1 MTGSGARSESLSLAK
16 AVPLLV
22 RDVSVGYG
30 GAPVV
35 LDAHLRLESGAIG
48 CLLGPSGCGKTTLL
62 RAIAGFEPV
71 MKGEILL
78 AGQRVSSAGFNL
90 PAEQR
95 QVGMVFQDFA
105 LFPHLTV
112 AKNIGFGLRWLHRRQ
127 RAQRVAELLELVG
140 LSAAARQHPHELS
153 GGMQQRVAL
162 ARALAPRP
170 RMLLLDEPFSS
181 MDVELRE
188 ALAREI
194 RALLRHEGVTAIL
207 VTHDQLEAFAMA
219 DQISVMRAGRI
230 HQSGTGF
237 DLYHQ
242 PADRFVADFIGQGEF
257 LPGQVL
263 DSKRVATE
271 LGVLR
276 GRNAISQPPGT
287 EVEVLVRPDD
297 LICAQCEENKA
308 LIIER
313 AFRGAE
319 YLYTLE
325 LNSGRRL
332 LSLAPSH
339 DDFPPGTRI
348 GIRAEL
354 DHLVVFERAASR

>member
-1 MTGSGARSESLSLAK
+1 MT
-16 AVPLLV
+16 PLLV
-22 RDVSVGYG
+22 RGVSVGYG

-35 LDAHLRLESGAIG
+35 LDAHLQLEEGGIG

-71 MKGEILL
+71 MAGEILL
-78 AGQRVSSAGFNL
+78 GGMLVSGPGFSV

-95 QVGMVFQDFA
+95 RIGMVFQDFA

-112 AKNIGFGLRWLHRRQ
+112 ANNIGFGLRRLERRA
-127 RAQRVAELLELVG
+127 RARRVVELLELVG
-140 LSAAARQHPHELS
+140 LGKAAGLHPHELS

-219 DQISVMRAGRI
+219 DRISVMCAGRI
-230 HQSGTGF
+230 HQTGTGF
-237 DLYHQ
+237 ALYHQ
-242 PADRFVADFIGQGEF
+242 PVDRFVADFIGQGEF
-257 LPGQVL
+257 LPGQVI
-263 DSKRVATE
+263 DGKSVSTE

-276 GRNAISQPPGT
+276 GQNAIALPQGT
-287 EVEVLVRPDD
+287 QVEVLVRPDD
-297 LICAQCEENKA
+297 LICAQCEQKTA
-308 LIIER
+308 LVVER

-325 LNSGRRL
+325 LDSGRRL

-339 DDFPPGTRI
+339 DDFPPGTRV

-354 DHLVVFERAASR
+354 DHLVMFERAPGV

>member
-1 MTGSGARSESLSLAK
+1 MTDSGDKLQFATATEAT
-16 AVPLLV
+16 PLLA
-22 RDVSVGYG
+22 RGVSLGYG

-35 LDAHLRLESGAIG
+35 RDAHLELDQGRIG

-71 MKGEILL
+71 MTGEILL
-78 AGQRVSSAGFNL
+78 GGVPVSRPGFSL
-90 PAEQR
+90 PAERR
-95 QVGMVFQDFA
+95 QIGMVFQDFA

-112 AKNIGFGLRWLHRRQ
+112 AKNIGFGLRRLARRA
-127 RAQRVAELLELVG
+127 REQRVAELLELVG
-140 LSAAARQHPHELS
+140 LVEAARLHPHELS

-219 DQISVMRAGRI
+219 DRISVMRAGRI
-230 HQSGTGF
+230 HQTGTGF
-237 DLYHQ
+237 ELYHQ

-257 LPGQVL
+257 LPGQVI
-263 DSKRVATE
+263 DEQRVSTE

-276 GRNAISQPPGT
+276 GQNRIALPPGT
-287 EVEVLVRPDD
+287 EIEVLVRPDD
-297 LICAQCEENKA
+297 LICAQCEENTA
-308 LIIER
+308 LVTER

-319 YLYTLE
+319 YLCTLE
-325 LNSGRRL
+325 LDSGRRL

-339 DDFPPGTRI
+339 DDFPPGTQV

-354 DHLVVFERAASR
+354 DHLVVFECASGA